1 MALTA
6 AERERVR
13 YHLGYL
19 NVEAASS
26 LTFGIPRPVQTLF
39 LVEQAM
45 TDLLVV
51 GEPRVRNILCRL
63 DKIEERLEQAWDVL
77 DAAQIGELRLR
88 TGKKGESTPDLLE
101 REYVR
106 WASRLA
112 DQLGVP
118 LYPFSN
124 RFSKGQRSFNVRV
137 VN

>member
-19 NVEAASS
+19 NTAAAAS
-26 LTFGIPRPVQTLF
+26 LTFGIPKPIQTLF

-51 GEPRVRNILCRL
+51 AEPRVRNILCRL
-63 DKIEERLEQAWDVL
+63 DNIETRLDQALDTL

-88 TGKKGESTPDLLE
+88 TGKAGESTPDLLE
-101 REYVR
+101 REYIR
-106 WASRLA
+106 WAGRLA

-118 LYPFSN
+118 LYPYSKRFSN
-124 RFSKGQRSFNVRV
+124 AGNSVNVPV
-137 VN
+137 Y